1 MQISIAGYLFKFVP
15 EDIVLRDTGEKH
27 WLSGN
32 YTLSGDLS
40 AVHTE
45 IEVRITPEK
54 LPDYSGLN
62 RFFDS
67 GESWTGYKAGNV
79 YYIVDHHPSLD
90 SPAMVSV
97 LQPDKRSVTIYC
109 SDFIVQKLENGDFLH
124 PFSYPLD
131 QVILSFFL
139 ADNMGGII
147 HSSGWLHDG
156 QALLFPGVS
165 GAGKSTIARLIK
177 SATGEAFLSDDRVV
191 LSKHGSQIMA
201 SGTPWAGEEGDAL
214 NMSAPLLGLFFIEKG
229 TANSIKSLSPIESI
243 RRLMPVLTV
252 PWYDEVRVIKMMDFC
267 DHLLRSVPVFSLTFT
282 KNTALIDQLLAFLC
296 NNFKE

>member
-1 MQISIAGYLFKFVP
+1 MQISIAGYLFEFLP
-15 EDIVLRDTGEKH
+15 ENIVLQSTGDKH
-27 WLSGN
+27 WLTEN
-32 YTLSGDLS
+32 YTLSADLS
-40 AVHTE
+40 AVHTV
-45 IEVRITPEK
+45 IDVRITSEK
-54 LPDYSGLN
+54 MPDYSGLSM
-62 RFFDS
+62 FFDS
-67 GESWTGYKAGNV
+67 GESWTGYKAGNA

-90 SPAMVSV
+90 IPAMVSI
-97 LQPDKRSVTIYC
+97 LQPEQKSVTIHC
-109 SDFIVQKLENGDFLH
+109 SDFIVQELEKGDFLH

-156 QALLFPGVS
+156 RALLFPGVS

-177 SATGEAFLSDDRVV
+177 GATGDTFLSDDRVV
-191 LSKHGSQIMA
+191 LSKQGSKIMA

-214 NMSAPLLGLFFIEKG
+214 NMSAPLQGLFFIEKG
-229 TANSIKSLSPIESI
+229 TANYIKPLSPIESI

-252 PWYDEVRVIKMMDFC
+252 PWYDEVRVIRMMDFC
-267 DHLLRSVPVFSLTFT
+267 DHLLKSVPVFSLTFT
-282 KNTALIDQLLAFLC
+282 KNKALIDLLLEFLE

>member
-15 EDIVLRDTGEKH
+15 EDIVLQGTGDKH
-27 WLSGN
+27 WLCEN

-40 AVHTE
+40 AVHTV
-45 IEVRITPEK
+45 IEVRITSEK
-54 LPDYSGLN
+54 MPDYSGLTM
-62 RFFDS
+62 FFDS
-67 GESWTGYKAGNV
+67 GESWTGYKAGNA

-90 SPAMVSV
+90 IPAMVSV
-97 LQPDKRSVTIYC
+97 LQPEKKSVTVYC
-109 SDFIVQKLENGDFLH
+109 SDFIVQKLEQGDFSH

-156 QALLFPGVS
+156 QAILFPGVS

-177 SATGEAFLSDDRVV
+177 GASGEAFLSDDRIV
-191 LSKHGSQIMA
+191 LSKQGTQIMA
-201 SGTPWAGEEGDAL
+201 SGTPWAGDEGDAL
-214 NMSAPLLGLFFIEKG
+214 NISAPLQGLFFIEKG
-229 TANSIKSLSPIESI
+229 AANYIKPLSPIESI

-267 DHLLRSVPVFSLTFT
+267 DHLLKSVPVFSLTFT
-282 KNTALIDQLLAFLC
+282 KNKALIDLLLDFID

>member
-1 MQISIAGYLFKFVP
+1 MQISIAGYLFKFIP
-15 EDIVLRDTGEKH
+15 ENIVLQGTGDNH
-27 WLSGN
+27 WLSEN
-32 YTLSGDLS
+32 YSLSGDLS
-40 AVHTE
+40 KVHTV
-45 IEVRITPEK
+45 IEVRITSEK
-54 LPDYSGLN
+54 MPDYSGFN

-67 GESWTGYKAGNV
+67 GESWTGYKTGDA
-79 YYIVDHHPSLD
+79 YYIVDHHPSLVA
-90 SPAMVSV
+90 PAMVSV
-97 LQPDKRSVTIYC
+97 LQPERKSVTVYC
-109 SDFIVQKLENGDFLH
+109 SEFIVQKLENGDFLH

-177 SATGEAFLSDDRVV
+177 KATGEAFLSDDRVV
-191 LSKHGSQIMA
+191 LSKQGSQIMA

-214 NMSAPLLGLFFIEKG
+214 NMSAPLQGLFFIEQG
-229 TANSIKSLSPIESI
+229 SANYVQSLSPIESI
-243 RRLMPVLTV
+243 KRLMPVLTV
-252 PWYDEVRVIKMMDFC
+252 PWYDEARVIKMMDFC
-267 DHLLRSVPVFSLTFT
+267 DHLLKSVPVFSLTFT
-282 KNTALIDQLLAFLC
+282 KNTALIDQLLAFLN